1 MIGKPGSKAYGP
13 KIRAIYVG
21 ENADSENLKKM
32 VAVAREKCCPIFV
45 ARLSDDSIL
54 LKKNRLEMA
63 LRISLRYRYVW
74 IHF

>member
-13 KIRAIYVG
+13 KIKAIYVG

-45 ARLSDDSIL
+45 ARLSEGSVL
-54 LKKNRLEMA
+54 LKKLDRNDSQDIAEL
-63 LRISLRYRYVW
+63 SLRMDTL
-74 IHF
+74 